1 MCVEMKQTQQY
12 NKMDITVTSNK
23 KSYSVKK
30 LLKQIFKQQK
40 STKIAADS
48 MESLESLENS
58 RNASLESDCAS
69 MESFENDINEKL
81 SAKLCCEEEELEY
94 PPTSSV
100 PVHFIRTEQGT
111 FFWTTNNAFEQLSCQ
126 QDRWAQA

>member
-1 MCVEMKQTQQY
+1 
-12 NKMDITVTSNK
+12 MDITISAKKTS
-23 KSYSVKK
+23 SYSMKK

-40 STKIAADS
+40 SQKVAAADS
-48 MESLESLENS
+48 LESLESLENE

-81 SAKLCCEEEELEY
+81 SAKQCNEEEEFAY
-94 PPTSSV
+94 PTTSV
-100 PVHFIRTEQGT
+100 PVHFVRTQQGT
-111 FFWTTNNAFEQLSCQ
+111 CFWTTTSAFEQVSCL

>member
-1 MCVEMKQTQQY
+1 MCVEIKQTQQY

-30 LLKQIFKQQK
+30 LLKQIFKQHK
-40 STKIAADS
+40 TTKFAADS

-58 RNASLESDCAS
+58 HNASLESDCAS
-69 MESFENDINEKL
+69 MESFENGINEQI
-81 SAKLCCEEEELEY
+81 SAKLCSEEEEY
-94 PPTSSV
+94 DYTTATSV

-111 FFWTTNNAFEQLSCQ
+111 FFWTINSAF
-126 QDRWAQA
+126 DRWAQA

>member
-1 MCVEMKQTQQY
+1 
-12 NKMDITVTSNK
+12 MDITISPK
-23 KSYSVKK
+23 KTTSYSMKK

-40 STKIAADS
+40 SKNVAAADS
-48 MESLESLENS
+48 MESLESLENE

-81 SAKLCCEEEELEY
+81 SAKQCNEEEEFVY
-94 PPTSSV
+94 PTTSV
-100 PVHFIRTEQGT
+100 PVHFVRTQQGT
-111 FFWTTNNAFEQLSCQ
+111 FFWTTTSAFEQVSCL

>member
-1 MCVEMKQTQQY
+1 
-12 NKMDITVTSNK
+12 MDITISNK
-23 KSYSVKK
+23 KSNTSSYSMKK

-40 STKIAADS
+40 SKKIAAES

-58 RNASLESDCAS
+58 RNASIETDCSS
-69 MESFENDINEKL
+69 MESFENDINERL
-81 SAKLCCEEEELEY
+81 SAEEELY
-94 PPTSSV
+94 V

-111 FFWTTNNAFEQLSCQ
+111 FFWTSAADQQITCF

>member
-1 MCVEMKQTQQY
+1 MCVEISQTQQY
-12 NKMDITVTSNK
+12 NKMDITISTK
-23 KSYSVKK
+23 KTTSYSMKK

-40 STKIAADS
+40 SQKVAAADS
-48 MESLESLENS
+48 MESLEND

-81 SAKLCCEEEELEY
+81 SAKQFNEEEEFDY
-94 PPTSSV
+94 PTTSV
-100 PVHFIRTEQGT
+100 PVHFVRTHQGT
-111 FFWTTNNAFEQLSCQ
+111 FFWTTTSVFEQVSCL

>member
-1 MCVEMKQTQQY
+1 
-12 NKMDITVTSNK
+12 MDITISNK
-23 KSYSVKK
+23 KTSYSVKK

-40 STKIAADS
+40 AKKVAADS
-48 MESLESLENS
+48 MESLEND

-69 MESFENDINEKL
+69 MESFENDINEQL
-81 SAKLCCEEEELEY
+81 SAKQQYCDEEEFEY
-94 PPTSSV
+94 PTSV

-111 FFWTTNNAFEQLSCQ
+111 FIWTTTSAAEQLSCM